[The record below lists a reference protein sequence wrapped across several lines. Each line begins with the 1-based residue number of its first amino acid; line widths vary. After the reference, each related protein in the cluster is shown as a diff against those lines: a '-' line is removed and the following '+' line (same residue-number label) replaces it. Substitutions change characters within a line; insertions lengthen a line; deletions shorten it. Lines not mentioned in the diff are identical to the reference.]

1 MVHALKEHPEH
12 FENVISG
19 KKLFE
24 IRKNDRDYKTGDLL
38 ALNEYDPETK
48 KYTGR
53 CCVVFV
59 CYILSDGKYC
69 LPGHVAMSIKPCRVG
84 TFPHF
89 DPFKN
94 CDYYSVQVVTKAYS
108 GVGGNDNGE

>member
-24 IRKNDRDYKTGDLL
+24 IRKNDRDFKTGDLL
-38 ALNEYDPETK
+38 ALNEYDPETQ

-53 CCVVFV
+53 SCLVFV
-59 CYILSDGKYC
+59 DYILSDEKYC
-69 LPGHVAMSIKPCRVG
+69 LPGHVAMSIKPCKVA
-84 TFPHF
+84 TPSHF
-89 DPFKN
+89 DPFQN
-94 CDYYSVQVVTKAYS
+94 VDYYSVPVY
-108 GVGGNDNGE
+108 GGSDNNGE